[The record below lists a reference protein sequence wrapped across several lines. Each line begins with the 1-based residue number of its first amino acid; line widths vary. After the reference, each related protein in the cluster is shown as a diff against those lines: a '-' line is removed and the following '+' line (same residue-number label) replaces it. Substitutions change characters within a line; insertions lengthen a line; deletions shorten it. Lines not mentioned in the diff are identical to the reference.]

1 MNESSFPLDD
11 GGSLR
16 AAIVFAL
23 IVLLGYG
30 LLYEL
35 VGTALGEFLFPHQAQ
50 GSLVERDGRIVGS
63 VLIAQPFADPRYFQ
77 PRPSA
82 ANYDPMAAT
91 GSNQARSNPE
101 LRKRISALRSAVSRR
116 DGIDEGT
123 VPGDLVTESGS
134 GLDPDLSPVA
144 ARVQIARVAKT
155 RGLSRETVETLVRKH
170 TEPRQLGMLGEPR
183 VNVLKLNLA
192 LDALAD
198 PPK

>member
-101 LRKRISALRSAVSRR
+101 LRKRISALRSTVSRR